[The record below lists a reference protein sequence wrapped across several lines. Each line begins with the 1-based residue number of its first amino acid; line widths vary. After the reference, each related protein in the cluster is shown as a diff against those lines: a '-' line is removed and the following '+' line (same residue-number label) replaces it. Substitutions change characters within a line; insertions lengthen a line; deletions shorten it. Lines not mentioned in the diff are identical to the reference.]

1 MLHVSIR
8 MKFMS
13 VITFLVVIVASGIG
27 GISLWQATQAISGQV
42 KEVAPQIAADNAKLV
57 RTVLDNYIG
66 LANEMVENPDIKSM
80 IWDKQ
85 KIALESQTKRGNFLG
100 MGIIYPDGT
109 ARYPD
114 GTEASLGD
122 REYFHIAMEGVT
134 NFSDVLISRVTNSPV
149 IILATPIKDQY
160 GNAVSVLLIRL
171 DGSWLSELTDTIG
184 YGEQGYSYI
193 INGQGVLIAH
203 SNRDYVLE
211 QRNFLEEG
219 KTNPEYAMLSAM
231 FQRMVRGE
239 TGFDEYTFMGSE
251 RFFAFTPVPET
262 TWSIA
267 VGAQR
272 SDVFGPVSVM
282 RNMILILSSVFII
295 AAILLTVFFSTTI
308 TRPILNV
315 VNMLK
320 NISEGEGDLTKRIE
334 VRSRDEI
341 GDMANYFNLTFDKIS
356 NLVSLVKAQSRMLQN
371 VGVNLSS
378 NMTETA
384 AAINEI
390 SANIQSVRNQTQN
403 QAASVAETSATM
415 EEITKG
421 IERLNKLIE
430 EQSANVTESSSAIEE
445 MMASIGSVTQTL
457 IKNDDNIRNLT
468 DSSELGKSGLDKIA
482 QDILGIAKESEG
494 LLEISQ
500 VIQNIAS
507 QTNLLSM
514 NAAIEAAH
522 AGETG
527 KGFAVVADEI
537 RKLAET
543 SGEQAKTVS
552 TVLNR
557 IKDSIEGITRSTED
571 VLIRFDTIHKEVKTV
586 ADQEGAIRKAME
598 EQAEGSKQVLEA
610 ISILHNITQNV
621 QASSQEMLTGSQQ
634 VMEEALNM
642 NSITQEI
649 TNGIGEM
656 ATGAEQVNTAVNE
669 VNELSEKNKE
679 SIEDLIKEV
688 GKFKVD

>member
-1 MLHVSIR
+1 MVNRSIR
-8 MKFMS
+8 MKFML
-13 VITFLVVIVASGIG
+13 VITLLVVVVALGIG

-42 KEVAPQIAADNAKLV
+42 EEIAPQIAADGAKLV
-57 RTVLDNYIG
+57 RTVLDSYIS
-66 LANEMVENPDIKSM
+66 LANEMAENPDIKSM
-80 IWDKQ
+80 IWEKQ
-85 KIALESQTKRGNFLG
+85 RTVLESQTKRGKFLG
-100 MGIIYPDGT
+100 MGVITPDGT
-109 ARYPD
+109 ASYPD
-114 GTEASLGD
+114 GSTAALGD
-122 REYFHIAMEGVT
+122 REYFKLAMEGET
-134 NFSDVLISRVTNSPV
+134 NFSDVIISRVTNSPV
-149 IILATPIKDQY
+149 IILAAPIKDQF
-160 GNAVSVLLIRL
+160 NNVVSVLLIRL
-171 DGSWLSELTDTIG
+171 DGAWLSELTDSMG
-184 YGEQGYSYI
+184 YGDNGYAYI
-193 INGQGVLIAH
+193 INGRGVLIAH
-203 SNRDYVLE
+203 SNREFVLE
-211 QRNFLEEG
+211 QRNFMEEG
-219 KTNPEYAMLSAM
+219 KTDPEYALLSAM
-231 FQRMVRGE
+231 FQRMVSGE
-239 TGFDEYTFMGSE
+239 TGFDEYNFMGTE
-251 RFFAFTPVPET
+251 RFFAFTPIPET

-267 VGAQR
+267 VGAYR
-272 SDVFGPVSVM
+272 ANVFRKVSVM
-282 RNMILILSSVFII
+282 RNMIFILSFVFIV
-295 AAILLTVFFSTTI
+295 AAMLLTVFFSTTI

-315 VNMLK
+315 VGMLK
-320 NISEGEGDLTKRIE
+320 NISEGEGDLTKKI
-334 VRSRDEI
+334 VVKTKDEI
-341 GDMANYFNLTFDKIS
+341 GDMANYFNLTFTKIS
-356 NLVSLVKAQSRMLQN
+356 NLVVLVKKQSEMLQN

-390 SANIQSVRNQTQN
+390 SANIQSVKNQTLN

-421 IERLNKLIE
+421 IERLNTLIE
-430 EQSANVTESSSAIEE
+430 EQSSNVTESSSAIEE

-522 AGETG
+522 AGESG

-557 IKDSIEGITRSTED
+557 MKDSIEGITRSTEE
-571 VLIRFDTIHKEVKTV
+571 VLVRFDTIHKEVKTV
-586 ADQEGAIRKAME
+586 ADQEGGIRRAME

-621 QASSQEMLTGSQQ
+621 QASSQEMLTGSRQ
-634 VMEEALNM
+634 VMEEAMSM

-649 TNGIGEM
+649 TNGVGEM

-669 VNELSEKNKE
+669 VNELSERNKE
-679 SIEDLIKEV
+679 SIENLIREV
-688 GKFKVD
+688 GKFKVE